1 MSPFRSLTRE
11 EWSWALYDVGN
22 SAFVLVVVTALMPLY
37 FKDLATAS
45 LPAATST
52 AYWAYTNGASSLVL
66 ALLAPLL
73 GALADYPGRKK
84 FYFAVFLLLG
94 LCATLAL
101 TIPGQGQWL
110 LTLVL
115 FLCARLGWAGANIFY
130 DAFLVDVT
138 SSSRMDSLSA
148 QGYAWGYIGSVI
160 PFLAILALLVSSGDL
175 SRGLPTQAVKISFL
189 LVALWWCLF
198 SIPAMRHL
206 QQRHAQPKSA
216 APIRDSLRRVSAM
229 LVEARQHPKVFLF
242 LLAYF
247 FYIDGVDTI
256 ISMAGVYGRDLG
268 FSSATLIVVLLVI
281 QIVAFPCTLAYAH
294 LAGRFTSL
302 NLLLAGIG
310 IYGCITLLGFLL
322 PAISHAGLK
331 TACFWLIALLV
342 ASSMGGIQ
350 ALSRS
355 YYSRL
360 IPKEKSAQFFGI
372 YNIFGKFAAIFGP
385 FLLGLTGQ
393 ITGDSRWGVLS
404 LLPLFLLG
412 AFFLVR
418 AHQLP
423 DPAQP
428 ILSNH
433 EE

>member
-1 MSPFRSLTRE
+1 MPSFRSLSRE

-37 FKDLATAS
+37 FKDVAAVG
-45 LPAATST
+45 LPAANST

-73 GALADYPGRKK
+73 GAMADYPGRKK
-84 FYFAVFLLLG
+84 LYFTSFLLFG

-101 TIPGQGQWL
+101 SIPGQGQWL
-110 LTLVL
+110 LTLAL

-138 SSSRMDSLSA
+138 SPSRTDSLSA

-160 PFLAILALLVSSGDL
+160 PFLAILALLASSGDL
-175 SRGLPTQAVKISFL
+175 SQGLPVQAVKISFL
-189 LVALWWCLF
+189 LVALWWGLF
-198 SIPAMRHL
+198 SIPALRHL
-206 QQRHAQPKSA
+206 RQRHALPASA
-216 APIRDSLRRVSAM
+216 APIRDSLRRVGSM
-229 LVEARQHPKVFLF
+229 LAEARQHPKVFLF

-256 ISMAGVYGRDLG
+256 ISMASVYGRDLG
-268 FSSATLIVVLLVI
+268 FSSAALIVVLLVI
-281 QIVAFPCTLAYAH
+281 QVVAFPCTLAYAK
-294 LAGRFTSL
+294 LASRFSSL
-302 NLLLAGIG
+302 HLLLTGIG
-310 IYGCITLLGFLL
+310 VYACITLLAFLL
-322 PAISHAGLK
+322 PSIGHTGMK
-331 TACFWLIALLV
+331 TTAFWLIALLV

-355 YYSRL
+355 YYSQL

-372 YNIFGKFAAIFGP
+372 YNIFGKFAAILGP

-393 ITGDSRWGVLS
+393 ITGDSRWGILS

-412 AFFLVR
+412 AFFLIK
-418 AHQLP
+418 AHRLP
-423 DPAQP
+423 AHLNRNPME
-428 ILSNH
+428 S
-433 EE
+433 